1 MGLKVGIPGV
11 GTKPLVP
18 KLGRKL
24 PPTPSLLLASEEVP
38 RDEASAA
45 ECGSDEGEGR
55 SPRCT
60 EERNGAVIVRAYAAE
75 VVAALGSRRNSGHED
90 DVADGDAAGDTN
102 GVGSGNGFNENAS
115 GSDEDENEPP
125 PTSLTRTIG
134 FAERLEAMVEH
145 EGRPKTVC
153 VRADATAAT
162 ERGRVCKERDERR
175 GTSRDPQQEEG
186 RGKIPPAWRRN
197 YRMPRSFALSL
208 FRSFS
213 FSLCSSHR
221 ALFRSIQ
228 PSSHAST

>member
-1 MGLKVGIPGV
+1 LGLKVGIPGV

-175 GTSRDPQQEEG
+175 GTSRDPQRENPSSVET
-186 RGKIPPAWRRN
+186 KLSHAPLF
-197 YRMPRSFALSL
+197 RSFALSL
-208 FRSFS
+208 FLLFALLFASRTFS
-213 FSLCSSHR
+213 
-221 ALFRSIQ
+221 ID
-228 PSSHAST
+228 PSKLARKHVR